1 MYIINSVFIRLLTI
15 AHGFNDD
22 DNDDDMYKLRA
33 WLINNGWKI
42 TQVSYVNA
50 EKSVSGQRN

>member
-1 MYIINSVFIRLLTI
+1 MSLFGLLTI

-22 DNDDDMYKLRA
+22 DNDDDMYKPRA